1 MPLDSSPAIEKRLRN
16 NTPYSSTVLV
26 REVATR
32 QLANSRLYCG
42 GSSGSPPG
50 CTLATR
56 AKTPSTVFV
65 FPTSITRSIDLFPAP
80 ISRELCRLGPFAL
93 HVVFAPAESPVHPG
107 LLSSLQRQSHSL
119 QCGLSFQT
127 PTRIA
132 ARISAGSILA
142 RPYLP
147 PIADTR
153 GRVILAK
160 RRPVP
165 RATIRFPSQA
175 AMM

>member
-32 QLANSRLYCG
+32 QLASSRLYCG

-80 ISRELCRLGPFAL
+80 IFREPCRSRPSAL
-93 HVVFAPAESPVHPG
+93 RVAFAPAENPVHPG
-107 LLSSLQRQSHSL
+107 PRSFLQRQSRSL

-127 PTRIA
+127 PTKIA
-132 ARISAGSILA
+132 ARISAGLILA

-147 PIADTR
+147 AIADTR
-153 GRVILAK
+153 GRV
-160 RRPVP
+160 
-165 RATIRFPSQA
+165 
-175 AMM
+175 